1 MKLSKLITENTILP
15 IHKRVLRA
23 MTLSLGE
30 TDDVSDIWGFLT
42 KTLNIEDMEL
52 KLELLHLFVNNF
64 NEDGNYEGIT
74 DSDFDGID
82 DLSNYYDEHL
92 ALAEWSNLPPI
103 MIEDT
108 DEEHFGLKVF
118 RNIEDDEKF
127 AVGEDS
133 DVESAMKEYFD
144 GWADNQGGYDNIDT
158 SLIED
163 FIELNDYSLSS
174 LASEEANYR
183 VDEMDDDDIISEA
196 GYDKDEFEE
205 QISNIEYRIEEIES
219 EISDLED
226 EMSDLEED
234 NEEGENDS
242 AIDDVGIKM
251 RELSSEIDT
260 LNDQLEDKKSELDSL
275 VDTARDELI
284 EKYDEEIRERVIDSG
299 LSYFTDELGMSKEDA
314 IRYYYDF
321 DESGLESY
329 LAENEDRGNTLASYD
344 GSESYKYYGGKD
356 YYMYRID

>member
-1 MKLSKLITENTILP
+1 MKLSKLITENTIQP

-42 KTLNIEDMEL
+42 KTLNIEDMVL

-64 NEDGNYEGIT
+64 NEDGNYEGVT
-74 DSDFDGID
+74 DSDLDDID

-92 ALAEWSNLPPI
+92 ALADWSNLPPI

-127 AVGEDS
+127 AVGTDS
-133 DVESAMKEYFD
+133 DVERAMEGYFD
-144 GWADNQGGYDNIDT
+144 GWVDNMGYDNIDT

-163 FIELNDYSLSS
+163 FIELNDYSLNS

-183 VDEMDDDDIISEA
+183 VDEMDEDDIISEA

-242 AIDDVGIKM
+242 DIEDVGIKM
-251 RELSSEIDT
+251 RELSSEMDD
-260 LNDQLEDKKSELDSL
+260 LGNQLEDKKSELDSL

-284 EKYDEEIRERVIDSG
+284 EKYDEEMRERVIDSG
-299 LSYFTDELGMSKEDA
+299 LSYFTDDLGMSKEDA

-321 DESGLESY
+321 DESGLEAY
-329 LAENEDRGNTLASYD
+329 LAENEDAGNTLASYD
-344 GSESYKYYGGKD
+344 GNENHESYGGTYY
-356 YYMYRID
+356 YIYRIE

>member
-42 KTLNIEDMEL
+42 KTLNIEDMNL

-92 ALAEWSNLPPI
+92 ALADWSNLPPI

-108 DEEHFGLKVF
+108 DDEHYGLKVF

-127 AVGEDS
+127 AVGVDS
-133 DVESAMKEYFD
+133 DVESAMKMYFD
-144 GWADNQGGYDNIDT
+144 GWVDNQGGYDNIDT

-163 FIELNDYSLSS
+163 FIELNDYNLSS

-219 EISDLED
+219 ELSDLDD

-251 RELSSEIDT
+251 RELSSEMDA
-260 LNDQLEDKKSELDSL
+260 LGDQLEDKKSELDSL

-299 LSYFTDELGMSKEDA
+299 LSYFTDDLGMSKEDA
-314 IRYYYDF
+314 IQYYYDF

-329 LAENEDRGNTLASYD
+329 LAENEDAGNTLASYD
-344 GSESYKYYGGKD
+344 GSESYKSYGGKY

>member
-42 KTLNIEDMEL
+42 KTLNIEDMDL

-92 ALAEWSNLPPI
+92 ALADWSNLPPI

-108 DEEHFGLKVF
+108 DEEHYGLKVF

-133 DVESAMKEYFD
+133 DVASAMEMYFD
-144 GWADNQGGYDNIDT
+144 GWVDNQGGYDNIDT

-219 EISDLED
+219 ELSDLD
-226 EMSDLEED
+226 NEMSDLEED

-251 RELSSEIDT
+251 RELSSEMDA
-260 LNDQLEDKKSELDSL
+260 LGDQLEDKKSELDSL

-299 LSYFTDELGMSKEDA
+299 LSYFTDDLGMSKEDA
-314 IRYYYDF
+314 IQYYYDF

-344 GSESYKYYGGKD
+344 GSESYKSYEGTD

>member
-1 MKLSKLITENTILP
+1 MKLSKLITENTIQP

-42 KTLNIEDMEL
+42 KTLNIEDMVL

-64 NEDGNYEGIT
+64 NEDGNYEGVT
-74 DSDFDGID
+74 DSDLDDID
-82 DLSNYYDEHL
+82 DSSNYYDEHL
-92 ALAEWSNLPPI
+92 ALADWSNLPPI

-108 DEEHFGLKVF
+108 DEEHYGLKVF

-127 AVGEDS
+127 AVGTDS
-133 DVESAMKEYFD
+133 DVERAMVDYFD
-144 GWADNQGGYDNIDT
+144 GWVDNIGYDNIDI

-196 GYDKDEFEE
+196 GYDKDEFVE
-205 QISNIEYRIEEIES
+205 QISNIESRIEEIES

-242 AIDDVGIKM
+242 DIDDVGIKM
-251 RELSSEIDT
+251 RELSSEMDD
-260 LNDQLEDKKSELDSL
+260 LGNQLEDKKSELDSL

-284 EKYDEEIRERVIDSG
+284 EKYDEEMRERVLDGG
-299 LSYFTDELGMSKEDA
+299 LSFFTGEWGMSKEDA

-321 DESGLESY
+321 DESGLEAY
-329 LAENEDRGNTLASYD
+329 LAENEDRGNSLGTYD
-344 GSESYKYYGGKD
+344 GDENSNSYEGRYY
-356 YYMYRID
+356 YIYRIE

>member
-1 MKLSKLITENTILP
+1 
-15 IHKRVLRA
+15 

-64 NEDGNYEGIT
+64 NEDGNYEGVT
-74 DSDFDGID
+74 DSDLDDID
-82 DLSNYYDEHL
+82 DLSIYWAEHL
-92 ALAEWSNLPPI
+92 ALAEWLDLPPI
-103 MIEDT
+103 MIEDES
-108 DEEHFGLKVF
+108 EEHYGLKVLHT
-118 RNIEDDEKF
+118 IEDNEKY
-127 AVGEDS
+127 AVGTDS
-133 DVESAMKEYFD
+133 DVASAMENYFD
-144 GWADNQGGYDNIDT
+144 GWVDNQGGLDNIDT

-183 VDEMDDDDIISEA
+183 VDEMDGDDIISEA

-251 RELSSEIDT
+251 RELSSEMDA
-260 LNDQLEDKKSELDSL
+260 LGDQLEDKKSELDSL
-275 VDTARDELI
+275 VDTAREELI
-284 EKYDEEIRERVIDSG
+284 EKYDEEIRERVIDGG
-299 LSYFTDELGMSKEDA
+299 LSYFTDELGMSKEAA
-314 IRYYYDF
+314 IQYYYDF

-329 LAENEDRGNTLASYD
+329 LAENEDRGTTLASYD
-344 GSESYKYYGGKD
+344 GNESYESYEGQYY
-356 YYMYRID
+356 YIYRID